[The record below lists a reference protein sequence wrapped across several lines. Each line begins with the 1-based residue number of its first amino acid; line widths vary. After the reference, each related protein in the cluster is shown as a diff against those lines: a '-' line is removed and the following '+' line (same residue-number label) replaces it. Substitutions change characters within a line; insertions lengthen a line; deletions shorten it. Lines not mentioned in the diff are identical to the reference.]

1 MEEHKRAVDLISR
14 NVKTFHETNKKWRV
28 YHGST
33 SSTRTQNFT
42 RPNIIDTSSL
52 DHVLSISRDTMTALV
67 EPKVSMAQL
76 VDATLLHG
84 LIPPVVMEFPA
95 ITVGGGFSGT
105 AAESSSFKHGLF
117 EQTIKSI
124 EIVLANGDVVNTKET
139 QNIELLHGAAGAF
152 GTLGVITMLEID
164 LIPAQP
170 FVQLS
175 YVPVKS
181 VNSAIKEM
189 EKAMQP
195 RAQNDYVDAIMFSAT
210 TGVVMTGRLTVPV
223 AFFRNFEAS
232 RTRETRFSR
241 ARDPLFYQHVE
252 NVLSRKNVSTY
263 TDMIPTRDY
272 LFRYDRGAFWGA
284 KYAWSHFLVPLNR
297 ITTFLLNPFLHTQT
311 MYAALHKSGL
321 AKQYII
327 QDCVFPVSTAP
338 QFVSYCQEQFGLW
351 PLWLCPLNYNK
362 SVSPHGVHPDLFNFK
377 KDNVE
382 GKSENSWLCNVGIWG
397 PCPGRRKREDFVRV
411 NREIEAKVKELGGVK
426 TLYAHSY
433 YTEEEFDEIY
443 DKQRYTELRK
453 NYHAGGLPTVYEKV
467 RVDPDEKTRLV
478 DHIKAIWPLGGLY
491 GVFSVLVGSDYVM
504 VNKISMEDI
513 MIPLLGLLG
522 VTIALIVGISATR

>member
-1 MEEHKRAVDLISR
+1 MEEHKRAVNDISS
-14 NVKTFHETNKKWRV
+14 NVKTFHSKKKQWRV

-33 SSTRTQNFT
+33 SSTRTQNLK
-42 RPNIIDTSSL
+42 RENLVDVSSL
-52 DHVLSISRDTMTALV
+52 NHVLNVSRETMTALV

-76 VDATLLHG
+76 VDATLAHG

-124 EIVLANGDVVNTKET
+124 EIVLANGDVMTADEMQNT
-139 QNIELLHGAAGAF
+139 ELLHGAAGAF
-152 GTLGVITMLEID
+152 GTLGVITMLEIE
-164 LIPAQP
+164 LVPAQP
-170 FVQLS
+170 YVQLS

-181 VNSAIKEM
+181 MDGAIKEM

-195 RAQNDYVDAIMFSAT
+195 KAQNDYVDAIMYSAT
-210 TGVVMTGRLTVPV
+210 SGVVMTGRLTVPV
-223 AFFRNFEAS
+223 AFFRDFEAL
-232 RTRETRFSR
+232 RTRQTRFSR
-241 ARDPLFYQHVE
+241 AQDPLFYQHVE
-252 NVLSRKNVSTY
+252 AVLSKPNISTH

-297 ITTFLLNPFLHTQT
+297 ITTFLLNPFLHTKT

-338 QFVSYCQEQFGLW
+338 QFVTYCQEQLGFW
-351 PLWLCPLNYNK
+351 PLWLCPLNYSK
-362 SVSPHGVHPDLFNFK
+362 PVSPHGVHPKLFDFK
-377 KDNVE
+377 K
-382 GKSENSWLCNVGIWG
+382 ENEDSSWLCNVGIWG
-397 PCPGRRKREDFVRV
+397 PGPQKREDFIRL
-411 NREIEAKVKELGGVK
+411 NREIEAKVKGLSGVK
-426 TLYAHSY
+426 TLYAHTY
-433 YTEEEFDEIY
+433 YTQKEFFEIY
-443 DKQRYTELRK
+443 DRPKYDQLRK
-453 NYHAGGLPTVYEKV
+453 KYGAEGMLSVYDKV
-467 RVDPDEKTRLV
+467 RVDPDEKVRLV

-491 GVFSVLVGSDYVM
+491 GVFCVMLGSDYVIA
-504 VNKISMEDI
+504 NKLSMEDV

-522 VTIALIVGISATR
+522 MLVALFVGISATR